1 MANAID
7 IIREKLNLTI
17 EKKLSQ
23 NVMTK
28 IKKELGNLLDLFMR
42 ERLDKGVDRQGKK
55 IKPLK
60 ASYNRWKREY
70 IAGTLR
76 HRKKTLQNKPLWYRK
91 LYDTTQYKA
100 KNVPNYGRLTGKSL
114 MSLNP
119 EIKGISLKGNKIEFI
134 AELQTLASGKTR
146 TPIETQKII
155 SGLKARGRD
164 YYGMLAS
171 PTTNI
176 GKRERERIIQMIK
189 KVARL

>member
-1 MANAID
+1 MANAVD
-7 IIREKLNLTI
+7 IIREKINLTI

-28 IKKELGNLLDLFMR
+28 IKRELGNLLDLFVR
-42 ERLDKGVDRQGKK
+42 ERLAKGIDSKGER
-55 IKPLK
+55 IKPLN
-60 ASYNRWKREY
+60 ASYSRWKRDY
-70 IAGTLR
+70 INNRLN
-76 HRKKTLQNKPLWYRK
+76 HRKKTLQSKPLWYRK

-100 KNVPNYGRLTGKSL
+100 KGVPNYGRLTGKTL
-114 MSLNP
+114 MSINP
-119 EIKGISLKGNKIEFI
+119 EVISVKLVNGKIEFQ

-164 YYGMLAS
+164 YYALLA
-171 PTTNI
+171 PANQNI